1 MKAIPVTYLM
11 KVIPVT
17 YLMKVIPE
25 MLPNEGYSSNEP
37 SSGTFLE

>member
-17 YLMKVIPE
+17 YLVNVIPE
-25 MLPNEGYSSNEP
+25 RLPDEGYSRNV
-37 SSGTFLE
+37 T